1 MYQDFQA
8 ELAWARLHMPR
19 TRQAIAQMP
28 DLTGI
33 KLACNMHLDLKMAP
47 LVEGL
52 LSRGCDIFLTTCNP
66 TTVQDDVV
74 SYLAE
79 KGAQSHAWR
88 DMTNTDWSASFDEA
102 LAWGPTHLCEMGADL
117 TTRFHENVSK
127 GRSIPRIVAS
137 LEATG
142 SGINRLNGMSPEYPI
157 FNWDDLPVKE
167 GLHNRH
173 MVGLSAW
180 QTFFQ
185 TTHLTLHEK
194 VVVVIGYG
202 LVGQGVAAS
211 AKAFGAQVQVAERD
225 PARALQAKYDGWPV
239 VDLGDAAP
247 YADVIATATGAYSV
261 VSDKH
266 LNTMKD
272 GVFVL
277 NVGHVA
283 QEIDVSYLKQHAQHS
298 EPMPYVNA
306 YKLNG
311 KTIYLLA
318 DGSMFNL
325 TAGYGDSLNAFD
337 VTLAV
342 MAKGI
347 GYIVSEGDHSK
358 KGVHLLPESAWKAAL
373 AL

>member
-8 ELAWARLHMPR
+8 ELAWASLHMPR
-19 TRQAIAQMP
+19 TRTAVSSLP
-28 DLTGI
+28 DLKGV

-52 LSRGCDIFLTTCNP
+52 LSRGCEVFLTTCNP

-74 SYLAE
+74 AHLVD
-79 KGAQSHAWR
+79 KGAVAHAWR
-88 DMTNTDWSASFDEA
+88 NMTNAQWSESFDKA
-102 LAWGPTHLCEMGADL
+102 LAWQPTHLCEMGADL
-117 TTRFHENVSK
+117 TTRLHENVSEGK
-127 GRSIPRIVAS
+127 PVPAIVAG

-142 SGINRLNGMSPEYPI
+142 SGINRLNGMAPNYPI

-211 AKAFGAQVQVAERD
+211 AKAFGAQVQVAELD
-225 PARALQAKYDGWPV
+225 PACGLQAKYDGWPV
-239 VDLGDAAP
+239 VDLAEAVKN
-247 YADVIATATGAYSV
+247 ADVIATATGAYGV
-261 VSDKH
+261 VNARH
-266 LNTMKD
+266 LDTMKD
-272 GVFVL
+272 GAFIL

-283 QEIDVSYLKQHAQHS
+283 QEIDVPYLKDNASHS
-298 EPMPYVNA
+298 LPMPYVNA
-306 YKLNG
+306 YNLNG
-311 KTIYLLA
+311 KTLFLLA

-342 MAKGI
+342 MAAGI
-347 GYIVSEGDHSK
+347 GHIVGEGANSENGLY
-358 KGVHLLPESAWKAAL
+358 LLPESAWKAAL
-373 AL
+373 

>member
-8 ELAWARLHMPR
+8 ELAWASLHMPR
-19 TRQAIAQMP
+19 TRTAVSSLP
-28 DLTGI
+28 DLKGV

-52 LSRGCDIFLTTCNP
+52 LSRGCEVFLTTCNP

-74 SYLAE
+74 AHLVD
-79 KGAQSHAWR
+79 KGAVAHAWR
-88 DMTNTDWSASFDEA
+88 NMTNAQWSESFDKA
-102 LAWGPTHLCEMGADL
+102 LAWQPTHMCEMGADL
-117 TTRFHENVSK
+117 TTRLHENVSEGK
-127 GRSIPRIVAS
+127 PVPAIVAG

-142 SGINRLNGMSPEYPI
+142 SGINRLNGMAPHYPI

-211 AKAFGAQVQVAERD
+211 AKAFGAQVQVAELD
-225 PARALQAKYDGWPV
+225 PDRGLQAKYDGWPV
-239 VDLGDAAP
+239 VDLAEAVKN
-247 YADVIATATGAYSV
+247 ADVIATATGAYGV
-261 VSDKH
+261 VNARH
-266 LNTMKD
+266 LDTMKD
-272 GVFVL
+272 GTFIL

-283 QEIDVSYLKQHAQHS
+283 QEIDVPYLKDNASHS
-298 EPMPYVNA
+298 LPMPYVNA
-306 YKLNG
+306 YNLNG
-311 KTIYLLA
+311 KTLFLLA

-342 MAKGI
+342 MAAGI
-347 GYIVSEGDHSK
+347 GHIVGEGANSAN
-358 KGVHLLPESAWKAAL
+358 GLYLLPESAWKAAL
-373 AL
+373 

>member
-1 MYQDFQA
+1 MYQNFQA
-8 ELAWARLHMPR
+8 ELDWARLHMPR
-19 TRQAIAQMP
+19 TQKAVAELP
-28 DLTGI
+28 ELSHI

-52 LSRGCDIFLTTCNP
+52 LSRGCEVFLTTCNP

-74 SYLAE
+74 DYLVK
-79 KGAQSHAWR
+79 KGAVAHAWR
-88 DMTNTDWSASFDEA
+88 DMDDAEWSASFDKA
-102 LAWGPTHLCEMGADL
+102 LEWQPTHLCEMGADL
-117 TTRFHENVSK
+117 TARFHEISSK
-127 GRSIPRIVAS
+127 GAAVPNVKAS

-142 SGINRLNGMSPEYPI
+142 SGISRLNGMSPQYPI

-194 VVVVIGYG
+194 VVVVVGYG

-211 AKAFGAQVQVAERD
+211 AKAFGAQVQVAEIDR
-225 PARALQAKYDGWPV
+225 ARALQAKYDGWPV
-239 VDLGDAAP
+239 VPLADAIKT
-247 YADVIATATGAYSV
+247 ADIIATATGASGV
-261 VSDKH
+261 VHAGH
-266 LNTMKD
+266 LDAMKNNA
-272 GVFVL
+272 FLL

-283 QEIDVSYLKQHAQHS
+283 KEIDVAHLKANATHT

-306 YKLNG
+306 YTRNG
-311 KTIYLLA
+311 KTVFLLA

-342 MAKGI
+342 MAAGI
-347 GYIVSEGDHSK
+347 GHIVGEGESHER
-358 KGVHLLPESAWKAAL
+358 GLYLLPESAWSSAL
-373 AL
+373 

>member
-1 MYQDFQA
+1 MYQDFQS

-19 TRQAIAQMP
+19 TRRAIAGMP
-28 DLTGI
+28 DLHGI

-52 LSRGCDIFLTTCNP
+52 LSRGCEVFLTTCNP

-74 SYLAE
+74 TYLSE
-79 KGAQSHAWR
+79 KGAQSCAWR
-88 DMTNTDWSASFDEA
+88 DMSNDDWSASFNEA
-102 LAWGPTHLCEMGADL
+102 LDWGPTHLCEMGADL
-117 TTRFHENVSK
+117 TTRFHEKALS
-127 GRSIPRIVAS
+127 GHTLPQIVAG

-142 SGINRLNGMSPEYPI
+142 SGINRLNGMSPHYPI

-167 GLHNRH
+167 GLHNRY

-194 VVVVIGYG
+194 LVIVIGYG

-211 AKAFGAQVQVAERD
+211 AKAFGAQVQVAECD

-239 VDLGDAAP
+239 VELDDAIP
-247 YADVIATATGAYSV
+247 SADVIATATGAFSV
-261 VSDKH
+261 INQQH
-266 LNTMKD
+266 LDSMKE

-283 QEIDVSYLKQHAQHS
+283 QEIDVAYLKQHAQHS

-347 GYIVSEGDHSK
+347 EHIINEGGQSE
-358 KGVHLLPESAWKAAL
+358 KGVYLLPESAWKGAL
-373 AL
+373 VV

>member
-8 ELAWARLHMPR
+8 ELSWASLHMPR
-19 TRQAIAQMP
+19 TRDAISSLP
-28 DLTGI
+28 SLDGI
-33 KLACNMHLDLKMAP
+33 RLACNMHLDLKMAP

-52 LSRGCDIFLTTCNP
+52 LSRGCEVFLTTCNP

-74 SYLAE
+74 KYLVD
-79 KGAQSHAWR
+79 KGATAHAWR
-88 DMTNTDWSASFDEA
+88 DMSNADWSDSFDKA
-102 LAWGPTHLCEMGADL
+102 LAWKPTHLCEMGADL
-117 TTRFHENVSK
+117 TTRLHEKVQSNETVP
-127 GRSIPRIVAS
+127 SIDAG

-142 SGINRLNGMSPEYPI
+142 SGITRLNGMQPEYPI

-211 AKAFGAQVQVAERD
+211 AKAFGAQVQVAELD

-239 VDLGDAAP
+239 VDLGNAVKD
-247 YADVIATATGAYSV
+247 ADVIATATGGYGV
-261 VSDKH
+261 VSAKH
-266 LNTMKD
+266 LDAMKE
-272 GVFVL
+272 GTFIL

-283 QEIDVSYLKQHAQHS
+283 QEIDVPYLKENANHS

-306 YKLNG
+306 YTLNV
-311 KTIYLLA
+311 KTLFLLA

-342 MAKGI
+342 MAAGI
-347 GYIVSEGDHSK
+347 GHIVGEGSTHK
-358 KGVHLLPESAWKAAL
+358 NGLYLLPEKAWKAAL
-373 AL
+373 

>member
-19 TRQAIAQMP
+19 TRAAINAIP
-28 DLTGI
+28 DLKGV

-47 LVEGL
+47 LVVGL
-52 LSRGCDIFLTTCNP
+52 LDAGCEVFLTTCNP

-74 SYLAE
+74 AHLVS
-79 KGAQSHAWR
+79 KGAVAHAWR
-88 DMTNTDWSASFDEA
+88 DMSDQDWSESFDKA

-117 TTRFHENVSK
+117 TTRLHEGDLQPNIIA
-127 GRSIPRIVAS
+127 G

-142 SGINRLNGMSPEYPI
+142 SGINRLGNVTPRYPI

-211 AKAFGAQVQVAERD
+211 AKAFGAQVQVAELD

-239 VDLGDAAP
+239 VDLSEAVKT
-247 YADVIATATGAYSV
+247 ADVIATATGAYGV
-261 VSDKH
+261 VSATH
-266 LNTMKD
+266 LDSMKD
-272 GVFVL
+272 GTFIL

-283 QEIDVSYLKQHAQHS
+283 QEIDVPYLKQNAFHS

-306 YKLNG
+306 YQLSD
-311 KTIYLLA
+311 KTLFLLA

-342 MAKGI
+342 MAAGI
-347 GYIVSEGDHSK
+347 GHIVGEGASAE
-358 KGVHLLPESAWKAAL
+358 KGLYLLPKHAWMSAL
-373 AL
+373 

>member
-1 MYQDFQA
+1 MYQNFQA
-8 ELAWARLHMPR
+8 ELDWASLHMPR
-19 TRQAIAQMP
+19 TKRAVSSLP
-28 DLTGI
+28 DLSNV

-52 LSRGCDIFLTTCNP
+52 LSRGCEIFLTTCNP

-74 SYLAE
+74 DYLVK
-79 KGAQSHAWR
+79 KGAKAHAWR
-88 DMTNTDWSASFDEA
+88 DMSEGEWSASFDKA
-102 LAWGPTHLCEMGADL
+102 LNWQPTHLCEMGADL
-117 TTRFHENVSK
+117 TTRLHDNADK
-127 GRSIPRIVAS
+127 GKSTPTIKAG

-142 SGINRLNGMSPEYPI
+142 SGISRLNGMAPRYPI

-194 VVVVIGYG
+194 VVLVVGYG

-211 AKAFGAQVQVAERD
+211 AKAFGAQVQVAELD
-225 PARALQAKYDGWPV
+225 QARALQAKYDGWPV
-239 VDLGDAAP
+239 VDLKEAVKDA
-247 YADVIATATGAYSV
+247 DIIATATGAKGVIS
-261 VSDKH
+261 SKH
-266 LNTMKD
+266 LDTMKD
-272 GVFVL
+272 NSFIL

-283 QEIDVSYLKQHAQHS
+283 KEIDVAYLKNNSSHS

-306 YKLNG
+306 YKLKG
-311 KTIYLLA
+311 KTIFLLA

-342 MAKGI
+342 MASGI
-347 GYIVSEGDHSK
+347 GHIVGEGSTHQS
-358 KGVHLLPESAWKAAL
+358 GLYLLPEKAWKSAL
-373 AL
+373 

>member
-1 MYQDFQA
+1 MYNDFQA

-19 TRQAIAQMP
+19 TRHAVASLP
-28 DLTGI
+28 DLGGVR
-33 KLACNMHLDLKMAP
+33 LACNMHLDLKMAP
-47 LVEGL
+47 LLEGL
-52 LSRGCDIFLTTCNP
+52 LSRGCEVFLTTCNP

-74 SYLAE
+74 AHLVSQ
-79 KGAQSHAWR
+79 GAKAHAWR
-88 DMTNTDWSASFDEA
+88 DMSDEAWSDSFDEA
-102 LAWGPTHLCEMGADL
+102 LAWQPTHLCEMGADI
-117 TTRFHENVSK
+117 TTRLHDNVKAGKSVPNILS
-127 GRSIPRIVAS
+127 G

-142 SGINRLNGMSPEYPI
+142 SGINRLNGMAPNYPI

-211 AKAFGAQVQVAERD
+211 AKAFGAQVQVVELD

-239 VDLGDAAP
+239 VALEDASG
-247 YADVIATATGAYSV
+247 YADVIATATGAYGV
-261 VSDKH
+261 VNAAH
-266 LNTMKD
+266 LDNMKD
-272 GVFVL
+272 GTFIL

-283 QEIDVSYLKQHAQHS
+283 QEIDVPYLKQNATHS
-298 EPMPYVNA
+298 LPMPYVNA
-306 YKLNG
+306 YMLG
-311 KTIYLLA
+311 DKTLYLLA

-325 TAGYGDSLNAFD
+325 TAGYGDSINAFD

-342 MAKGI
+342 MATGI
-347 GYIVSEGDHSK
+347 GFIVNEGARSD
-358 KGVHLLPESAWKAAL
+358 KGLYLLPEAAWKSAL
-373 AL
+373 

>member
-19 TRQAIAQMP
+19 TQKSIAALP
-28 DLTGI
+28 NLTGVR
-33 KLACNMHLDLKMAP
+33 LACNMHLDLKMAP

-52 LSRGCDIFLTTCNP
+52 LSRGCEVFLTTCNP

-74 SYLAE
+74 AHLVK
-79 KGAQSHAWR
+79 KGAVAHAWR
-88 DMTNTDWSASFDEA
+88 DMTNDDWSVSFDEA
-102 LAWGPTHLCEMGADL
+102 LAWQPTHLCEMGADL
-117 TTRFHENVSK
+117 TTRLHENVQKSK
-127 GRSIPRIVAS
+127 AVPTITAG

-142 SGINRLNGMSPEYPI
+142 SGINRLNGMTPQYPI

-194 VVVVIGYG
+194 HVVVIGYG

-211 AKAFGAQVQVAERD
+211 AKAFGAQVSVAELD

-239 VDLGDAAP
+239 VSLHDAVKT
-247 YADVIATATGAYSV
+247 ADVIATATGAYGV
-261 VSDKH
+261 VSAAH
-266 LNTMKD
+266 LDAMQD
-272 GVFVL
+272 GTFIL

-283 QEIDVSYLKQHAQHS
+283 QEIDVPYLKENASHS
-298 EPMPYVNA
+298 LPMPYVNA
-306 YKLNG
+306 YSLNG
-311 KTIYLLA
+311 KTLFLLA

-342 MAKGI
+342 MAEGI
-347 GYIVSEGDHSK
+347 GHIVKQGAHCE
-358 KGVHLLPESAWKAAL
+358 KGLYLLPEDAWKSAL
-373 AL
+373 

>member
-1 MYQDFQA
+1 MYQDFHA
-8 ELAWARLHMPR
+8 ELAWATLHMPR
-19 TRQAIAQMP
+19 TRAAIAALP
-28 DLTGI
+28 DLKGV

-47 LVEGL
+47 LVAGL
-52 LSRGCDIFLTTCNP
+52 LDAGCEVFLTTCNP
-66 TTVQDDVV
+66 TTVQNDVV
-74 SYLAE
+74 KYLVE
-79 KGAQSHAWR
+79 KGAVAHAWR
-88 DMTNTDWSASFDEA
+88 DMTDNDWSDSFDMA
-102 LAWGPTHLCEMGADL
+102 LNWGPTHLCEMGADL
-117 TTRFHENVSK
+117 TKRLHDGDIQPK
-127 GRSIPRIVAS
+127 IVAG

-142 SGINRLNGMSPEYPI
+142 SGINRLGSVTPRYPI
-157 FNWDDLPVKE
+157 YNWDDLPVKE

-211 AKAFGAQVQVAERD
+211 AKAFGAQVQVVELN

-239 VDLGDAAP
+239 VNLAAAVKT
-247 YADVIATATGAYSV
+247 ADVIATATGVNGV
-261 VSDKH
+261 VSAAH
-266 LNTMKD
+266 LDSMKD
-272 GVFVL
+272 GTFIL

-283 QEIDVSYLKQHAQHS
+283 QEIDVPFLKQNAVHS
-298 EPMPYVNA
+298 EPLPYVNA
-306 YKLNG
+306 YQLG
-311 KTIYLLA
+311 DKTLFLLA

-342 MAKGI
+342 MAAGI
-347 GYIVSEGDHSK
+347 GYIVGEGASAE
-358 KGVHLLPESAWKAAL
+358 KGLYLLPERAWMNAL
-373 AL
+373 